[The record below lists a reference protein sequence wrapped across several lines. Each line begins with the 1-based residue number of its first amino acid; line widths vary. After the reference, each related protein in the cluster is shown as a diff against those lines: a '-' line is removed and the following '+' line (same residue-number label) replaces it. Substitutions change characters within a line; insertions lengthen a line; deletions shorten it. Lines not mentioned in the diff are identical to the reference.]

1 MEKHESAPEPGT
13 KARKQYHIHC
23 KPGDVAPYVL
33 VSGAHERVLNIEKRL
48 EGARQIA
55 FYREYCSVSGEY
67 KGINV
72 SALSSGI
79 GGPSLSIAM
88 EEMAS
93 LGCHTFIKVGTTGAI
108 QEPIQCGDLIIVQGA
123 VRLDGTSKNYAPPE
137 YPAFADLAVTL
148 ALIAAAETLGFG
160 YHLGVAATTDSF
172 YVGQGR
178 QGYKGYLPV
187 FQENLPAEL
196 QMMNV
201 TNFDMETSPLFVIS
215 RLFGLRAGNI
225 SAVVINRATDEYCP
239 GDSEERAIDV
249 ALEAVKLLK
258 EWDELQ
264 HTDGKRPSIADL
276 IK

>member
-1 MEKHESAPEPGT
+1 MEKHESAPELGI
-13 KARKQYHIHC
+13 KAGKHYHIHC
-23 KPGDVAPYVL
+23 KPSDVAPYVL
-33 VSGAHERVLNIEKRL
+33 VPGAPERVLKIKKRL

-55 FYREYCSVSGEY
+55 FHREYRSVSGEY
-67 KGINV
+67 KGTNV

-93 LGCHTFIKVGTTGAI
+93 LGCHTFIRVGTTGTI
-108 QEPIQCGDLIIVQGA
+108 QETIHCGDLIIVQGA

-137 YPAFADLAVTL
+137 YPAVADLAVTV
-148 ALIAAAETLGFG
+148 ALIAAAETLGFD

-178 QGYKGYLPV
+178 HGYKGYLPA
-187 FQENLPAEL
+187 FQESLLSEL

-215 RLFGLRAGNI
+215 RLFGLRSGSI
-225 SAVVINRATDEYCP
+225 SAVLLNRATGEYCP

-249 ALEAVKLLK
+249 ALEAVKILK
-258 EWDELQ
+258 EWDERQ
-264 HTDGKRPSIADL
+264 HAEGKRPAIVDL
-276 IK
+276 IQ